1 MIQLSEFFQYSF
13 VLILKRKC
21 LVGASRVR
29 CGRVVLLQLVSIHD
43 AAVGVTNLDVMLLW
57 KEVPLWHQSDN
68 GCTSIYCAW
77 LPPERN
83 IEEK

>member
-29 CGRVVLLQLVSIHD
+29 FGESGTLSTIIHRRWSSRGYELGYR
-43 AAVGVTNLDVMLLW
+43 APMPIYQRRPTGIGTAYHWLSL
-57 KEVPLWHQSDN
+57 N
-68 GCTSIYCAW
+68 GEPGEYG
-77 LPPERN
+77 
-83 IEEK
+83 